1 MLPNFMKVASNK
13 VNFASHFTPDLAI
26 HLTYVRP
33 FLLLR
38 FLYHMLSLLPSAL
51 SFISSFV
58 TAHTVVISR
67 PFLSPSHLLS
77 HFSSLIFS
85 VLSRFTRLKSN
96 WCRWVSALVWHGL
109 LLEVLIVAADW
120 PRECFTWLH
129 HIFEK
134 LDFWPTTVW
143 WARYTVCVL
152 EVAAFLSKVNL

>member
-1 MLPNFMKVASNK
+1 MKMAFNK
-13 VNFASHFTPDLAI
+13 VNLASRSTPDLAI
-26 HLTYVRP
+26 HLTSIPP

-67 PFLSPSHLLS
+67 PFLSPTHLLS

-85 VLSRFTRLKSN
+85 VLSRFTCLKSN
-96 WCRWVSALVWHGL
+96 WCRWVSSLVWHRL
-109 LLEVLIVAADW
+109 LLEVLIAAADW
-120 PRECFTWLH
+120 TRECFTWLH

-134 LDFWPTTVW
+134 LDFLTGCSV
-143 WARYTVCVL
+143 VGKIQCVHFGCICIL
-152 EVAAFLSKVNL
+152 V